1 MLPEEGCFTK
11 AITKFQQSH
20 HLRFAALGSGVISAE
35 LPPCMAIAHGVSP
48 LQGQC
53 LEGGGGTSPARP
65 GSSAGAHLC
74 RSAWAESFKGE
85 EGIWALGATGWQ
97 RRDLGLGTWK
107 MLPTALLLTRIHA
120 CLSR

>member
-20 HLRFAALGSGVISAE
+20 HLRFAAVASGVISAE
-35 LPPCMAIAHGVSP
+35 PLPCMATAGGVSL

-53 LEGGGGTSPARP
+53 LEGAGAASPAAA
-65 GSSAGAHLC
+65 GSSAGAHC
-74 RSAWAESFKGE
+74 CSPAWAGSFKGE
-85 EGIWALGATGWQ
+85 EGIWAPSATGWQ
-97 RRDLGLGTWK
+97 RCDLGLGTWK
-107 MLPTALLLTRIHA
+107 MLPTALLLTCIRA